1 MDAGGALRAVPDG
14 GGAALAPAGG
24 EQQAVAIA
32 RALAANPRVLL
43 LDEVSLGLAP
53 AIVDAF
59 YQLLPA
65 IQASGVS
72 VLLVE
77 QDVDRALAASSRA
90 VCLLE
95 GRVVMTGESASLDR
109 DALIAAYFGSRDGR
123 HREGA
128 HMTWVNDILQGI
140 FLGGAYALTA
150 VGLSLMFGV
159 MRMVN
164 LAHGDL
170 AVCGTYLATT
180 VMAAFGVPLWAAMLI
195 MVPLAFLLGMVLQLS
210 LFGRALRS
218 GTTAPLLVTFGLSVI
233 IENLLLQTYSAN
245 TRGVPAGSLDVAA
258 VHLGGLVLPWLAMLK
273 LILAL
278 VVIGGLSVLLRY
290 TAWGRRVRATS
301 DDQAIAR
308 LQGIRVRPLFASVT
322 GIAIAAAALAGTL
335 NAVTTGVYP
344 TLGALTLI
352 FAFEAVIIGGLGSLW
367 GTMLGGM
374 LLGITQVVVS
384 QVSVPY
390 AILASQL
397 LFLVVLAVRPQ
408 GLFGNPQIVG

>member
-1 MDAGGALRAVPDG
+1 
-14 GGAALAPAGG
+14 
-24 EQQAVAIA
+24 
-32 RALAANPRVLL
+32 
-43 LDEVSLGLAP
+43 
-53 AIVDAF
+53 
-59 YQLLPA
+59 
-65 IQASGVS
+65 
-72 VLLVE
+72 
-77 QDVDRALAASSRA
+77 
-90 VCLLE
+90 
-95 GRVVMTGESASLDR
+95 
-109 DALIAAYFGSRDGR
+109 
-123 HREGA
+123 
-128 HMTWVNDILQGI
+128 MTWVNDILQGI

-180 VMAAFGVPLWAAMLI
+180 VMAAFGVPLWVAMLI

-218 GTTAPLLVTFGLSVI
+218 GTTAPLLVTFGLSVL

-245 TRGVPAGSLDVAA
+245 TRGVPAGNLDVAA
-258 VHLGGLVLPWLAMLK
+258 IHVGGLVLPWLAMLK

-278 VVIGGLSVLLRY
+278 VVISGLSVLLRY

-367 GTMLGGM
+367 GTLLGGM
-374 LLGITQVVVS
+374 VLGITQVVVS

>member
-1 MDAGGALRAVPDG
+1 
-14 GGAALAPAGG
+14 
-24 EQQAVAIA
+24 
-32 RALAANPRVLL
+32 
-43 LDEVSLGLAP
+43 
-53 AIVDAF
+53 
-59 YQLLPA
+59 
-65 IQASGVS
+65 
-72 VLLVE
+72 
-77 QDVDRALAASSRA
+77 
-90 VCLLE
+90 
-95 GRVVMTGESASLDR
+95 
-109 DALIAAYFGSRDGR
+109 
-123 HREGA
+123 
-128 HMTWVNDILQGI
+128 MTWVNDVLQGI

-180 VMAAFGVPLWAAMLI
+180 VMAAFGVPLWIAMLI
-195 MVPLAFLLGMVLQLS
+195 MVPLAFLLGLVLQLS

-258 VHLGGLVLPWLAMLK
+258 VHVDGLVLPWLAMLK

-367 GTMLGGM
+367 GTLLGGM
-374 LLGITQVVVS
+374 VLGITQVVVS

>member
-1 MDAGGALRAVPDG
+1 
-14 GGAALAPAGG
+14 
-24 EQQAVAIA
+24 
-32 RALAANPRVLL
+32 
-43 LDEVSLGLAP
+43 
-53 AIVDAF
+53 
-59 YQLLPA
+59 
-65 IQASGVS
+65 
-72 VLLVE
+72 
-77 QDVDRALAASSRA
+77 
-90 VCLLE
+90 
-95 GRVVMTGESASLDR
+95 
-109 DALIAAYFGSRDGR
+109 
-123 HREGA
+123 
-128 HMTWVNDILQGI
+128 MTWVNDILQGI

-180 VMAAFGVPLWAAMLI
+180 VMAAFGVPLWIAMLI
-195 MVPLAFLLGMVLQLS
+195 MVPLAFLLGLVLQLS

-245 TRGVPAGSLDVAA
+245 TRGVPAGNLDVAA
-258 VHLGGLVLPWLAMLK
+258 IHVGGLVLPWLAMLK

-367 GTMLGGM
+367 GTLLGGM

>member
-1 MDAGGALRAVPDG
+1 
-14 GGAALAPAGG
+14 
-24 EQQAVAIA
+24 
-32 RALAANPRVLL
+32 
-43 LDEVSLGLAP
+43 
-53 AIVDAF
+53 
-59 YQLLPA
+59 
-65 IQASGVS
+65 
-72 VLLVE
+72 
-77 QDVDRALAASSRA
+77 
-90 VCLLE
+90 
-95 GRVVMTGESASLDR
+95 
-109 DALIAAYFGSRDGR
+109 
-123 HREGA
+123 
-128 HMTWVNDILQGI
+128 MTWVNDILQGI

-180 VMAAFGVPLWAAMLI
+180 VMAAFGVPLWVAMLI

-245 TRGVPAGSLDVAA
+245 TRGVPAGNLDVAA
-258 VHLGGLVLPWLAMLK
+258 VHVGGLVLPWLAMLK

-367 GTMLGGM
+367 GTLLGGM

>member
-1 MDAGGALRAVPDG
+1 
-14 GGAALAPAGG
+14 
-24 EQQAVAIA
+24 
-32 RALAANPRVLL
+32 
-43 LDEVSLGLAP
+43 
-53 AIVDAF
+53 
-59 YQLLPA
+59 
-65 IQASGVS
+65 
-72 VLLVE
+72 
-77 QDVDRALAASSRA
+77 
-90 VCLLE
+90 
-95 GRVVMTGESASLDR
+95 
-109 DALIAAYFGSRDGR
+109 
-123 HREGA
+123 
-128 HMTWVNDILQGI
+128 MTWVNDILQGI

-170 AVCGTYLATT
+170 AVCGTYLAIT
-180 VMAAFGVPLWAAMLI
+180 VMAAFGVPLGIALLI
-195 MVPLAFLLGMVLQLS
+195 MVPLAFCLGLFLQLS
-210 LFGRALRS
+210 LFGRALRT
-218 GTTAPLLVTFGLSVI
+218 GPTAPLLVTFGLSVI

-245 TRGVPAGSLDVAA
+245 TRGVAAGNLDVAA
-258 VHLGGLVLPWLAMLK
+258 VRLGALVLPWLAMLK

-278 VVIGGLSVLLRY
+278 AVIGGLSTLLRY

-367 GTMLGGM
+367 GTLLGGM
-374 LLGITQVVVS
+374 LLGVTQVLVS

-408 GLFGNPQIVG
+408 GMFGNPQVVG

>member
-1 MDAGGALRAVPDG
+1 
-14 GGAALAPAGG
+14 
-24 EQQAVAIA
+24 
-32 RALAANPRVLL
+32 
-43 LDEVSLGLAP
+43 
-53 AIVDAF
+53 
-59 YQLLPA
+59 
-65 IQASGVS
+65 
-72 VLLVE
+72 
-77 QDVDRALAASSRA
+77 
-90 VCLLE
+90 
-95 GRVVMTGESASLDR
+95 
-109 DALIAAYFGSRDGR
+109 
-123 HREGA
+123 
-128 HMTWVNDILQGI
+128 MTWLNDILQGI

-180 VMAAFGVPLWAAMLI
+180 VMAAFGVPLWIALLI
-195 MVPLAFLLGMVLQLS
+195 MVPLAFLLGLVLQLS

-245 TRGVPAGSLDVAA
+245 TRGVPAGNLDVAA
-258 VHLGGLVLPWLAMLK
+258 VHVGGLVLPWLAMLK

-290 TAWGRRVRATS
+290 TAWGRRVRAPS

-367 GTMLGGM
+367 GTLLGGM

-390 AILASQL
+390 AVLASQL

>member
-1 MDAGGALRAVPDG
+1 
-14 GGAALAPAGG
+14 
-24 EQQAVAIA
+24 
-32 RALAANPRVLL
+32 
-43 LDEVSLGLAP
+43 
-53 AIVDAF
+53 
-59 YQLLPA
+59 
-65 IQASGVS
+65 
-72 VLLVE
+72 
-77 QDVDRALAASSRA
+77 
-90 VCLLE
+90 
-95 GRVVMTGESASLDR
+95 
-109 DALIAAYFGSRDGR
+109 
-123 HREGA
+123 
-128 HMTWVNDILQGI
+128 MTWVNDILQGI

-195 MVPLAFLLGMVLQLS
+195 MVPLAFLLGMLLQLS

-218 GTTAPLLVTFGLSVI
+218 GTTAPLLVTFGLSII

-367 GTMLGGM
+367 GTLLGGM
-374 LLGITQVVVS
+374 VLGITQVVVS

>member
-1 MDAGGALRAVPDG
+1 
-14 GGAALAPAGG
+14 
-24 EQQAVAIA
+24 
-32 RALAANPRVLL
+32 
-43 LDEVSLGLAP
+43 
-53 AIVDAF
+53 
-59 YQLLPA
+59 
-65 IQASGVS
+65 
-72 VLLVE
+72 
-77 QDVDRALAASSRA
+77 
-90 VCLLE
+90 
-95 GRVVMTGESASLDR
+95 
-109 DALIAAYFGSRDGR
+109 
-123 HREGA
+123 
-128 HMTWVNDILQGI
+128 MTWLNDILQGI

-180 VMAAFGVPLWAAMLI
+180 VMAAFGVPLWIALLI
-195 MVPLAFLLGMVLQLS
+195 MVPLAFVLGLLLQLS

-245 TRGVPAGSLDVAA
+245 TRGVPAGNLGVAA
-258 VHLGGLVLPWLAMLK
+258 VHIGGLVLPWLAMLK
-273 LILAL
+273 LVLAL
-278 VVIGGLSVLLRY
+278 VVIGGLSTLLRY

-301 DDQAIAR
+301 DDVAVAR

-367 GTMLGGM
+367 GTLVGGM

-397 LFLVVLAVRPQ
+397 LFLVVLALRPQ
-408 GLFGNPQIVG
+408 GLFGTPQAAQASQAAG

>member
-1 MDAGGALRAVPDG
+1 
-14 GGAALAPAGG
+14 
-24 EQQAVAIA
+24 
-32 RALAANPRVLL
+32 
-43 LDEVSLGLAP
+43 
-53 AIVDAF
+53 
-59 YQLLPA
+59 
-65 IQASGVS
+65 
-72 VLLVE
+72 
-77 QDVDRALAASSRA
+77 
-90 VCLLE
+90 
-95 GRVVMTGESASLDR
+95 
-109 DALIAAYFGSRDGR
+109 
-123 HREGA
+123 
-128 HMTWVNDILQGI
+128 MTWVNDILQGI

-180 VMAAFGVPLWAAMLI
+180 VMAAFGVPLWIALLI
-195 MVPLAFLLGMVLQLS
+195 MVPLAFLLGLVLQLS

-245 TRGVPAGSLDVAA
+245 TRGVPAGNLDVAA
-258 VHLGGLVLPWLAMLK
+258 VHVGGLVLPWLAMLK

-367 GTMLGGM
+367 GTLLGGM

-390 AILASQL
+390 AVLASQL

>member
-1 MDAGGALRAVPDG
+1 
-14 GGAALAPAGG
+14 
-24 EQQAVAIA
+24 
-32 RALAANPRVLL
+32 
-43 LDEVSLGLAP
+43 
-53 AIVDAF
+53 
-59 YQLLPA
+59 
-65 IQASGVS
+65 
-72 VLLVE
+72 
-77 QDVDRALAASSRA
+77 
-90 VCLLE
+90 
-95 GRVVMTGESASLDR
+95 
-109 DALIAAYFGSRDGR
+109 
-123 HREGA
+123 
-128 HMTWVNDILQGI
+128 MTWVNDILQGI

-180 VMAAFGVPLWAAMLI
+180 VMAAFGVPLWVAMLI
-195 MVPLAFLLGMVLQLS
+195 MVPLAFVFGLFLQLS

-245 TRGVPAGSLDVAA
+245 TRGVPAGRLDVAA
-258 VHLGGLVLPWLAMLK
+258 VHVGGLVLPWLAMLK

-301 DDQAIAR
+301 DDQAVAR

-344 TLGALTLI
+344 ALGALTLI

-367 GTMLGGM
+367 GTLLGGM

>member
-1 MDAGGALRAVPDG
+1 
-14 GGAALAPAGG
+14 
-24 EQQAVAIA
+24 
-32 RALAANPRVLL
+32 
-43 LDEVSLGLAP
+43 
-53 AIVDAF
+53 
-59 YQLLPA
+59 
-65 IQASGVS
+65 
-72 VLLVE
+72 
-77 QDVDRALAASSRA
+77 
-90 VCLLE
+90 
-95 GRVVMTGESASLDR
+95 
-109 DALIAAYFGSRDGR
+109 
-123 HREGA
+123 
-128 HMTWVNDILQGI
+128 MTWVNDILQGI

-180 VMAAFGVPLWAAMLI
+180 VMAAFGVPLWVAMLI
-195 MVPLAFLLGMVLQLS
+195 MVPLAFVFGLFLQLS

-245 TRGVPAGSLDVAA
+245 TRGVPAGDLDVAA
-258 VHLGGLVLPWLAMLK
+258 VHVGDLVLPWLAMLK

-301 DDQAIAR
+301 DDQAVAR

-367 GTMLGGM
+367 GTLLGGM
-374 LLGITQVVVS
+374 MLGITQVVVS

>member
-1 MDAGGALRAVPDG
+1 
-14 GGAALAPAGG
+14 
-24 EQQAVAIA
+24 
-32 RALAANPRVLL
+32 
-43 LDEVSLGLAP
+43 
-53 AIVDAF
+53 
-59 YQLLPA
+59 
-65 IQASGVS
+65 
-72 VLLVE
+72 
-77 QDVDRALAASSRA
+77 
-90 VCLLE
+90 
-95 GRVVMTGESASLDR
+95 
-109 DALIAAYFGSRDGR
+109 
-123 HREGA
+123 
-128 HMTWVNDILQGI
+128 MTWVNDIVQGI

-180 VMAAFGVPLWAAMLI
+180 VMAAFGVPLWIALLI
-195 MVPLAFLLGMVLQLS
+195 MVPLAFLLGLVLQLS

-218 GTTAPLLVTFGLSVI
+218 GTTAPLLVTFGLSVL

-245 TRGVPAGSLDVAA
+245 TRGVPAGNLDVAA
-258 VHLGGLVLPWLAMLK
+258 IHVGGLVLPWLAMLK

-367 GTMLGGM
+367 GTLLGGM

>member
-1 MDAGGALRAVPDG
+1 M
-14 GGAALAPAGG
+14 
-24 EQQAVAIA
+24 I
-32 RALAANPRVLL
+32 
-43 LDEVSLGLAP
+43 
-53 AIVDAF
+53 
-59 YQLLPA
+59 
-65 IQASGVS
+65 
-72 VLLVE
+72 
-77 QDVDRALAASSRA
+77 
-90 VCLLE
+90 
-95 GRVVMTGESASLDR
+95 
-109 DALIAAYFGSRDGR
+109 
-123 HREGA
+123 
-128 HMTWVNDILQGI
+128 WVNDILQGI

-180 VMAAFGVPLWAAMLI
+180 VMAAFGVPLWVAMLI
-195 MVPLAFLLGMVLQLS
+195 MVPLAFVFGLVLQLS

-218 GTTAPLLVTFGLSVI
+218 GTTAPLLVTFGLSVM
-233 IENLLLQTYSAN
+233 IENLLLQVYSAN
-245 TRGVPAGSLDVAA
+245 TRGVGAGNLDVAA
-258 VHLGGLVLPWLAMLK
+258 AHVGALVLPWLAMLK

-278 VVIGGLSVLLRY
+278 VVIGGLSVLLRF

-301 DDQAIAR
+301 DDQVIAR

-352 FAFEAVIIGGLGSLW
+352 FAFEAVVIGGLGSLW
-367 GTMLGGM
+367 GTLVGGM
-374 LLGITQVVVS
+374 LLGVTQVVVS

-390 AILASQL
+390 ALLASQL

-408 GLFGNPQIVG
+408 GLFGTPQAAG

>member
-1 MDAGGALRAVPDG
+1 
-14 GGAALAPAGG
+14 
-24 EQQAVAIA
+24 
-32 RALAANPRVLL
+32 
-43 LDEVSLGLAP
+43 
-53 AIVDAF
+53 
-59 YQLLPA
+59 
-65 IQASGVS
+65 
-72 VLLVE
+72 
-77 QDVDRALAASSRA
+77 
-90 VCLLE
+90 
-95 GRVVMTGESASLDR
+95 
-109 DALIAAYFGSRDGR
+109 
-123 HREGA
+123 
-128 HMTWVNDILQGI
+128 MTWVNDVLQGI

-180 VMAAFGVPLWAAMLI
+180 VMAAFGVPLWVALLL
-195 MVPLAFLLGMVLQLS
+195 MVPMAFVIGLFLQLS

-218 GTTAPLLVTFGLSVI
+218 GITAPLLVTFGLSVI
-233 IENLLLQTYSAN
+233 IENLLLQVYSAN
-245 TRGVPAGSLDVAA
+245 TRGVPAGNLDVAA
-258 VHLGGLVLPWLAMLK
+258 IHLGSLVLPWLAMLK

-278 VVIGGLSVLLRY
+278 VVIGGLSALLRY

-301 DDQAIAR
+301 DDLAVAR

-367 GTMLGGM
+367 GTLVGGM

-397 LFLVVLAVRPQ
+397 LFLVVLAIRPQ
-408 GLFGNPQIVG
+408 GLFGAAQAAQASPAAG

>member
-1 MDAGGALRAVPDG
+1 
-14 GGAALAPAGG
+14 
-24 EQQAVAIA
+24 
-32 RALAANPRVLL
+32 
-43 LDEVSLGLAP
+43 
-53 AIVDAF
+53 
-59 YQLLPA
+59 
-65 IQASGVS
+65 
-72 VLLVE
+72 
-77 QDVDRALAASSRA
+77 
-90 VCLLE
+90 
-95 GRVVMTGESASLDR
+95 
-109 DALIAAYFGSRDGR
+109 
-123 HREGA
+123 
-128 HMTWVNDILQGI
+128 MTWVNDILQGI

-245 TRGVPAGSLDVAA
+245 TRGVPAGNLDVAA
-258 VHLGGLVLPWLAMLK
+258 VHVGGLVLPWLAMLK

-367 GTMLGGM
+367 GTLLGGM
-374 LLGITQVVVS
+374 VLGITQVVVS

>member
-1 MDAGGALRAVPDG
+1 
-14 GGAALAPAGG
+14 
-24 EQQAVAIA
+24 
-32 RALAANPRVLL
+32 
-43 LDEVSLGLAP
+43 
-53 AIVDAF
+53 
-59 YQLLPA
+59 
-65 IQASGVS
+65 
-72 VLLVE
+72 
-77 QDVDRALAASSRA
+77 
-90 VCLLE
+90 
-95 GRVVMTGESASLDR
+95 
-109 DALIAAYFGSRDGR
+109 
-123 HREGA
+123 
-128 HMTWVNDILQGI
+128 MTWVNDILQGI

-180 VMAAFGVPLWAAMLI
+180 VMAAFGVPLWIAMLI
-195 MVPLAFLLGMVLQLS
+195 MVPLAFLLGLVLQLS

-245 TRGVPAGSLDVAA
+245 TRGVPAGNLDVAA
-258 VHLGGLVLPWLAMLK
+258 VHVGGLVLPWLAMLK

-367 GTMLGGM
+367 GTLLGGM

-408 GLFGNPQIVG
+408 GLFGNPQMVG

>member
-1 MDAGGALRAVPDG
+1 
-14 GGAALAPAGG
+14 
-24 EQQAVAIA
+24 
-32 RALAANPRVLL
+32 
-43 LDEVSLGLAP
+43 
-53 AIVDAF
+53 
-59 YQLLPA
+59 
-65 IQASGVS
+65 
-72 VLLVE
+72 
-77 QDVDRALAASSRA
+77 
-90 VCLLE
+90 
-95 GRVVMTGESASLDR
+95 
-109 DALIAAYFGSRDGR
+109 
-123 HREGA
+123 
-128 HMTWVNDILQGI
+128 MTWVNDIVQGI

-180 VMAAFGVPLWAAMLI
+180 VMAAFGVPLWIALLI

-245 TRGVPAGSLDVAA
+245 TRGVPAGNLDVAA

-367 GTMLGGM
+367 GTLLGGM

>member
-1 MDAGGALRAVPDG
+1 
-14 GGAALAPAGG
+14 
-24 EQQAVAIA
+24 
-32 RALAANPRVLL
+32 
-43 LDEVSLGLAP
+43 
-53 AIVDAF
+53 
-59 YQLLPA
+59 
-65 IQASGVS
+65 
-72 VLLVE
+72 
-77 QDVDRALAASSRA
+77 
-90 VCLLE
+90 
-95 GRVVMTGESASLDR
+95 
-109 DALIAAYFGSRDGR
+109 
-123 HREGA
+123 
-128 HMTWVNDILQGI
+128 MTWVNDILQGI

-210 LFGRALRS
+210 LFGRALHS

-367 GTMLGGM
+367 GTLLGGM

>member
-1 MDAGGALRAVPDG
+1 V
-14 GGAALAPAGG
+14 
-24 EQQAVAIA
+24 
-32 RALAANPRVLL
+32 
-43 LDEVSLGLAP
+43 
-53 AIVDAF
+53 
-59 YQLLPA
+59 
-65 IQASGVS
+65 
-72 VLLVE
+72 
-77 QDVDRALAASSRA
+77 
-90 VCLLE
+90 
-95 GRVVMTGESASLDR
+95 
-109 DALIAAYFGSRDGR
+109 
-123 HREGA
+123 
-128 HMTWVNDILQGI
+128 TWVNDILQGI

-150 VGLSLMFGV
+150 VGLSLLFGV

-180 VMAAFGVPLWAAMLI
+180 VMAAFGVPLWVAMLI
-195 MVPLAFLLGMVLQLS
+195 MVPLAFLLGLVLQLS

-245 TRGVPAGSLDVAA
+245 TRGVPAGNLDVAA
-258 VHLGGLVLPWLAMLK
+258 VHVGGLVLPWLAMLK

-367 GTMLGGM
+367 GTLLGGM
-374 LLGITQVVVS
+374 VLGITQVVVS

>member
-1 MDAGGALRAVPDG
+1 
-14 GGAALAPAGG
+14 
-24 EQQAVAIA
+24 
-32 RALAANPRVLL
+32 
-43 LDEVSLGLAP
+43 
-53 AIVDAF
+53 
-59 YQLLPA
+59 
-65 IQASGVS
+65 
-72 VLLVE
+72 
-77 QDVDRALAASSRA
+77 
-90 VCLLE
+90 
-95 GRVVMTGESASLDR
+95 
-109 DALIAAYFGSRDGR
+109 
-123 HREGA
+123 
-128 HMTWVNDILQGI
+128 MTWVNDILQGI

-180 VMAAFGVPLWAAMLI
+180 VMAAFGVPLWIAMLI
-195 MVPLAFLLGMVLQLS
+195 MVPLAFLLGLVLQLS

-233 IENLLLQTYSAN
+233 IENLLLQIYSAN
-245 TRGVPAGSLDVAA
+245 TRGVPAGNLDVAA
-258 VHLGGLVLPWLAMLK
+258 VHIGGLVLPWLAMLK

-367 GTMLGGM
+367 GTLLGGM

>member
-1 MDAGGALRAVPDG
+1 
-14 GGAALAPAGG
+14 
-24 EQQAVAIA
+24 
-32 RALAANPRVLL
+32 
-43 LDEVSLGLAP
+43 
-53 AIVDAF
+53 
-59 YQLLPA
+59 
-65 IQASGVS
+65 
-72 VLLVE
+72 
-77 QDVDRALAASSRA
+77 
-90 VCLLE
+90 
-95 GRVVMTGESASLDR
+95 
-109 DALIAAYFGSRDGR
+109 
-123 HREGA
+123 
-128 HMTWVNDILQGI
+128 MTWVNDILQGI

-180 VMAAFGVPLWAAMLI
+180 VMAAFGVPLWVAMLI
-195 MVPLAFLLGMVLQLS
+195 MVPLAFLLGLVLQLS
-210 LFGRALRS
+210 LFGRALR
-218 GTTAPLLVTFGLSVI
+218 GGPTAPLLVTFGLSVI

-245 TRGVPAGSLDVAA
+245 TRGVPAGNLDVAA
-258 VHLGGLVLPWLAMLK
+258 VHVGGLVLPWLAMLK

-367 GTMLGGM
+367 GTLLGGM

>member
-1 MDAGGALRAVPDG
+1 
-14 GGAALAPAGG
+14 
-24 EQQAVAIA
+24 
-32 RALAANPRVLL
+32 
-43 LDEVSLGLAP
+43 
-53 AIVDAF
+53 
-59 YQLLPA
+59 
-65 IQASGVS
+65 
-72 VLLVE
+72 
-77 QDVDRALAASSRA
+77 
-90 VCLLE
+90 
-95 GRVVMTGESASLDR
+95 
-109 DALIAAYFGSRDGR
+109 
-123 HREGA
+123 
-128 HMTWVNDILQGI
+128 MTWVNDILQGI

-180 VMAAFGVPLWAAMLI
+180 VMAAFGVPLWIAMLI
-195 MVPLAFLLGMVLQLS
+195 MVPLAFLLGLVLQLS

-367 GTMLGGM
+367 GTLLGGM

>member
-1 MDAGGALRAVPDG
+1 
-14 GGAALAPAGG
+14 
-24 EQQAVAIA
+24 
-32 RALAANPRVLL
+32 
-43 LDEVSLGLAP
+43 
-53 AIVDAF
+53 
-59 YQLLPA
+59 
-65 IQASGVS
+65 
-72 VLLVE
+72 
-77 QDVDRALAASSRA
+77 
-90 VCLLE
+90 
-95 GRVVMTGESASLDR
+95 
-109 DALIAAYFGSRDGR
+109 
-123 HREGA
+123 
-128 HMTWVNDILQGI
+128 MTWVNDILQGI

-159 MRMVN
+159 MRLVN

-180 VMAAFGVPLWAAMLI
+180 VMAAFGVPLWIAMLI

-210 LFGRALRS
+210 LFGRAMRT
-218 GTTAPLLVTFGLSVI
+218 GATAPLLVTFGLSVM

-245 TRGVPAGSLDVAA
+245 TRGVGAGRLDVAA
-258 VHLGGLVLPWLAMLK
+258 VHVAGLVLPWLAMLK
-273 LILAL
+273 LVLAL
-278 VVIGGLSVLLRY
+278 VVIAGLSALLRL

-301 DDQAIAR
+301 DDLAVAR

-344 TLGALTLI
+344 ALGALTLI
-352 FAFEAVIIGGLGSLW
+352 FAFEAVVIGGLGSLW
-367 GTMLGGM
+367 GTLVGGM
-374 LLGITQVVVS
+374 LLGVTQVLVS

-408 GLFGNPQIVG
+408 GLFGNPQVVG

>member
-1 MDAGGALRAVPDG
+1 
-14 GGAALAPAGG
+14 
-24 EQQAVAIA
+24 
-32 RALAANPRVLL
+32 
-43 LDEVSLGLAP
+43 
-53 AIVDAF
+53 
-59 YQLLPA
+59 
-65 IQASGVS
+65 
-72 VLLVE
+72 
-77 QDVDRALAASSRA
+77 
-90 VCLLE
+90 
-95 GRVVMTGESASLDR
+95 
-109 DALIAAYFGSRDGR
+109 
-123 HREGA
+123 
-128 HMTWVNDILQGI
+128 MTWVNDILQGI

-180 VMAAFGVPLWAAMLI
+180 VMAAFGVPLWIAMLI
-195 MVPLAFLLGMVLQLS
+195 MVPLAFLLGLVLQLS

-245 TRGVPAGSLDVAA
+245 TRGVPAGNLDVAA
-258 VHLGGLVLPWLAMLK
+258 VHVGGLVLPWLAMLK

-367 GTMLGGM
+367 GTLLGGM

>member
-1 MDAGGALRAVPDG
+1 
-14 GGAALAPAGG
+14 
-24 EQQAVAIA
+24 
-32 RALAANPRVLL
+32 
-43 LDEVSLGLAP
+43 
-53 AIVDAF
+53 
-59 YQLLPA
+59 
-65 IQASGVS
+65 
-72 VLLVE
+72 
-77 QDVDRALAASSRA
+77 
-90 VCLLE
+90 
-95 GRVVMTGESASLDR
+95 
-109 DALIAAYFGSRDGR
+109 
-123 HREGA
+123 
-128 HMTWVNDILQGI
+128 
-140 FLGGAYALTA
+140 
-150 VGLSLMFGV
+150 

-180 VMAAFGVPLWAAMLI
+180 VMAAFGVPLEIAMLI
-195 MVPLAFLLGMVLQLS
+195 MVPLAFLLGLVLQLS

-245 TRGVPAGSLDVAA
+245 TRGVPAGNLDVAA

-367 GTMLGGM
+367 GTLLGGM
-374 LLGITQVVVS
+374 VLGITQVVVS

-397 LFLVVLAVRPQ
+397 LFLLVLAVRPQ

>member
-1 MDAGGALRAVPDG
+1 
-14 GGAALAPAGG
+14 
-24 EQQAVAIA
+24 
-32 RALAANPRVLL
+32 
-43 LDEVSLGLAP
+43 
-53 AIVDAF
+53 
-59 YQLLPA
+59 
-65 IQASGVS
+65 
-72 VLLVE
+72 
-77 QDVDRALAASSRA
+77 
-90 VCLLE
+90 
-95 GRVVMTGESASLDR
+95 
-109 DALIAAYFGSRDGR
+109 
-123 HREGA
+123 
-128 HMTWVNDILQGI
+128 MTWVNDILQGI

-180 VMAAFGVPLWAAMLI
+180 VMAAFGVPLWIAMLI
-195 MVPLAFLLGMVLQLS
+195 MVPLAFLLGLVLQLS

-245 TRGVPAGSLDVAA
+245 TRGVPAGNLDVAA
-258 VHLGGLVLPWLAMLK
+258 VHVGGLVLPWLAMLK

-367 GTMLGGM
+367 GTLLGGM

-397 LFLVVLAVRPQ
+397 LFLVVLAVRSQ

>member
-1 MDAGGALRAVPDG
+1 
-14 GGAALAPAGG
+14 
-24 EQQAVAIA
+24 
-32 RALAANPRVLL
+32 
-43 LDEVSLGLAP
+43 
-53 AIVDAF
+53 
-59 YQLLPA
+59 
-65 IQASGVS
+65 
-72 VLLVE
+72 
-77 QDVDRALAASSRA
+77 
-90 VCLLE
+90 
-95 GRVVMTGESASLDR
+95 
-109 DALIAAYFGSRDGR
+109 
-123 HREGA
+123 
-128 HMTWVNDILQGI
+128 
-140 FLGGAYALTA
+140 
-150 VGLSLMFGV
+150 MFGV

-180 VMAAFGVPLWAAMLI
+180 VMAAFGVPLWIALLI
-195 MVPLAFLLGMVLQLS
+195 MVPLAFLLGLVLQLS

-245 TRGVPAGSLDVAA
+245 TRGVPAGNLDVAA
-258 VHLGGLVLPWLAMLK
+258 VHVGGLVLPWLAMLK

-367 GTMLGGM
+367 GTLLGGM

>member
-1 MDAGGALRAVPDG
+1 
-14 GGAALAPAGG
+14 
-24 EQQAVAIA
+24 
-32 RALAANPRVLL
+32 
-43 LDEVSLGLAP
+43 
-53 AIVDAF
+53 
-59 YQLLPA
+59 
-65 IQASGVS
+65 
-72 VLLVE
+72 
-77 QDVDRALAASSRA
+77 
-90 VCLLE
+90 
-95 GRVVMTGESASLDR
+95 
-109 DALIAAYFGSRDGR
+109 
-123 HREGA
+123 
-128 HMTWVNDILQGI
+128 MTWLNDILQGI

-180 VMAAFGVPLWAAMLI
+180 VMAAFGVPLWIAMLI
-195 MVPLAFLLGMVLQLS
+195 MVPLAFLLGLVLQLS

-245 TRGVPAGSLDVAA
+245 TRGVPAGNLDVAA
-258 VHLGGLVLPWLAMLK
+258 VHVGGLVLPWLAMLK

-367 GTMLGGM
+367 GTLLGGM

>member
-1 MDAGGALRAVPDG
+1 
-14 GGAALAPAGG
+14 
-24 EQQAVAIA
+24 
-32 RALAANPRVLL
+32 
-43 LDEVSLGLAP
+43 
-53 AIVDAF
+53 
-59 YQLLPA
+59 
-65 IQASGVS
+65 
-72 VLLVE
+72 
-77 QDVDRALAASSRA
+77 
-90 VCLLE
+90 
-95 GRVVMTGESASLDR
+95 
-109 DALIAAYFGSRDGR
+109 
-123 HREGA
+123 
-128 HMTWVNDILQGI
+128 MTWVNDILQGI

-159 MRMVN
+159 MRLVN

-180 VMAAFGVPLWAAMLI
+180 VMAAFGVPLWIALLI

-210 LFGRALRS
+210 LFGRAMRT
-218 GTTAPLLVTFGLSVI
+218 GATAPLLVTFGLSVM

-245 TRGVPAGSLDVAA
+245 TRGVGAGRLDVAA
-258 VHLGGLVLPWLAMLK
+258 VHVAGLVLPWLAMLK
-273 LILAL
+273 LVLAL
-278 VVIGGLSVLLRY
+278 VVIAGLSALLRL

-301 DDQAIAR
+301 DDLAVAR

-344 TLGALTLI
+344 ALGALTLI
-352 FAFEAVIIGGLGSLW
+352 FAFEAVVIGGLGSLW
-367 GTMLGGM
+367 GTLVGGM
-374 LLGITQVVVS
+374 LLGVTQVLVS

-408 GLFGNPQIVG
+408 GLFGNPQVVG

>member
-1 MDAGGALRAVPDG
+1 
-14 GGAALAPAGG
+14 
-24 EQQAVAIA
+24 
-32 RALAANPRVLL
+32 
-43 LDEVSLGLAP
+43 
-53 AIVDAF
+53 
-59 YQLLPA
+59 
-65 IQASGVS
+65 
-72 VLLVE
+72 
-77 QDVDRALAASSRA
+77 
-90 VCLLE
+90 
-95 GRVVMTGESASLDR
+95 
-109 DALIAAYFGSRDGR
+109 
-123 HREGA
+123 
-128 HMTWVNDILQGI
+128 MTWLNDILQGI

-180 VMAAFGVPLWAAMLI
+180 VMAAFGVPLWIALLI
-195 MVPLAFLLGMVLQLS
+195 MVPLAFLLGLVLQLS

-245 TRGVPAGSLDVAA
+245 TRGVPAGNLDVAA
-258 VHLGGLVLPWLAMLK
+258 VHVGGLVLPWLAMLK

-367 GTMLGGM
+367 GTLLGGM

-390 AILASQL
+390 AVLASQL

>member
-1 MDAGGALRAVPDG
+1 
-14 GGAALAPAGG
+14 
-24 EQQAVAIA
+24 
-32 RALAANPRVLL
+32 
-43 LDEVSLGLAP
+43 
-53 AIVDAF
+53 
-59 YQLLPA
+59 
-65 IQASGVS
+65 
-72 VLLVE
+72 
-77 QDVDRALAASSRA
+77 
-90 VCLLE
+90 
-95 GRVVMTGESASLDR
+95 
-109 DALIAAYFGSRDGR
+109 
-123 HREGA
+123 
-128 HMTWVNDILQGI
+128 MTWVNDVLQGI

-180 VMAAFGVPLWAAMLI
+180 VMAAFGVPLWIAMLI
-195 MVPLAFLLGMVLQLS
+195 MVPLAFLLGLVLQLS

-218 GTTAPLLVTFGLSVI
+218 GVTAPLLVTFGLSVI

-245 TRGVPAGSLDVAA
+245 TRGVPAGNLDVAA
-258 VHLGGLVLPWLAMLK
+258 VHLGSLVLPWLALLK
-273 LILAL
+273 LVLAL

-301 DDQAIAR
+301 DDQAVAR

-367 GTMLGGM
+367 GTLLGGM